1 MGCVTAAA
9 AAATAAAAVPLA
21 LVATAVSNEPAA
33 FLSFFLEGGV
43 IGKMLRVG
51 VWMNPLVRDFSFC
64 ACVFSVCGVA
74 FLRSL
79 RVYAVRMA
87 DHYNAAVK
95 SIRAGLVEPA
105 ARYSALEIAW
115 HR

>member
-1 MGCVTAAA
+1 MGCVTAAAAAA

-74 FLRSL
+74 FLRCASSL
-79 RVYAVRMA
+79 RRPYGRSLQCSSKVYKRRF
-87 DHYNAAVK
+87 
-95 SIRAGLVEPA
+95 SRAGRPL
-105 ARYSALEIAW
+105 
-115 HR
+115 